1 VPPTPAE
8 EDFPG
13 IISVDD
19 HVVEPRQLWQQE
31 LPARWREKGPRTVRE
46 KVRLQYVGGVYSFE
60 RDVDDGRWC
69 DVWLF
74 DDLVYPTGLLHAP
87 VGYAPEDIHNLPATY
102 EDFRPGAYEQGARLQ
117 DMSVNHVEAAMCFP
131 NVFPRFCGQ
140 GFAERVDKELSLAS
154 LRIYNDWMIDEWCG
168 GGGRGRLIPLTLV
181 PLWDAKLAADE
192 VWRCATKGSHA
203 IAFTENPHRLGLP
216 TMYSGHWEP
225 LWQACED
232 TDTVIAIHIGS
243 SSQMPST
250 SPDAPPG
257 VSAVLTAQN
266 AQGSLCDWVF
276 SGALCRHPA
285 LRILFAEAQV
295 GWMPYVLER
304 MDTVWHESPGWNGV
318 ELTEPPSDIV
328 RGSVFG
334 CLFDD
339 PTGLANRHAI
349 GMDALLFETDY
360 PHSDGT
366 WPHSRAVAHR
376 ICAAAGLDAAEVH
389 GLLRGNAVTCLGL
402 ERFGIAG

>member
-1 VPPTPAE
+1 VSPTPEE

-19 HVVEPRQLWQQE
+19 HVVEPRDLWQRQ
-31 LPARWREKGPRTVRE
+31 LPSRWRDRGPRTVRE
-46 KVRLQYVGGVYSFE
+46 KVRLAYVGGVYSFE
-60 RDVDDGRWC
+60 RDADEGRWC

-102 EDFRPGAYEQGARLQ
+102 EDFRPGAYEQGPRLL
-117 DMSVNHVEAAMCFP
+117 DMTANHVDAAMCFP

-168 GGGRGRLIPLTLV
+168 GDGRGRLIPLTLV
-181 PLWDAKLAADE
+181 PLWDAALAADE

-216 TMYSGHWEP
+216 SMYSGHWEP
-225 LWQACED
+225 LWEACVD
-232 TDTVIAIHIGS
+232 TGTVVAIHIGS

-250 SPDAPPG
+250 SPDAPPA

-276 SGALCRHPA
+276 SGSLSRHPG
-285 LRILFAEAQV
+285 LRLLYAEAQV

-304 MDTVWHESPGWNGV
+304 MDTVWRESPGWNGV
-318 ELTEPPSDIV
+318 ELSEPPSSIV
-328 RGSVFG
+328 RGSVYG

-349 GMDALLFETDY
+349 GTDALLFETDY

-376 ICAAAGLDAAEVH
+376 ICEAAGLDAAEVY
-389 GLLRGNAVTCLGL
+389 GLLRGNAITCLGL
-402 ERFGIAG
+402 DRFGIAS

>member
-1 VPPTPAE
+1 VSPTPAE

-46 KVRLQYVGGVYSFE
+46 KVRLEYVGGVYSFE

-102 EDFRPGAYEQGARLQ
+102 EDFRPGAYEQEARLQ
-117 DMSVNHVEAAMCFP
+117 DMAVNHVEAAMCFP

-140 GFAERVDKELSLAS
+140 GFAERGDKELSLAS

-168 GGGRGRLIPLTLV
+168 GEGRGRLIPLTLV

-276 SGALCRHPA
+276 SGTLSRHPT

-318 ELTEPPSDIV
+318 DLAEPPSDIV

-376 ICAAAGLDAAEVH
+376 ICSAAGLDAAEVH

>member
-31 LPARWREKGPRTVRE
+31 LPARWRDRGPRTVRE

-87 VGYAPEDIHNLPATY
+87 VGYAPQDIHNLPATY
-102 EDFRPGAYEQGARLQ
+102 EDFRPGAYEQGARLE
-117 DMSVNHVEAAMCFP
+117 DMTVNHVEAAMCFP

-140 GFAERVDKELSLAS
+140 GFAERVDKDLSLAS

-168 GGGRGRLIPLTLV
+168 GDGRGRLIPLTLV

-276 SGALCRHPA
+276 SGSLSRHPT

-318 ELTEPPSDIV
+318 ELTEPPSAIV

-376 ICAAAGLDAAEVH
+376 ICAAAGLDGAEVH

>member
-1 VPPTPAE
+1 VSPTPE
-8 EDFPG
+8 EQDFPG

-19 HVVEPRQLWQQE
+19 HVVEPRDLWQRQ
-31 LPARWREKGPRTVRE
+31 LPARWRNRGPRTVRE

-60 RDVDDGRWC
+60 RDVADGRWC

-87 VGYAPEDIHNLPATY
+87 VGYAPEDIHNFPATY
-102 EDFRPGAYEQGARLQ
+102 EDFRPGAYEQGARLD
-117 DMSVNHVEAAMCFP
+117 DMTANHVDAALCFP

-140 GFAERVDKELSLAS
+140 GFAERADKELSLAS

-168 GGGRGRLIPLTLV
+168 GDGRGRLIPLTLI
-181 PLWDAKLAADE
+181 PLWDAGLAADE

-216 TMYSGHWEP
+216 SMYSGHWEP
-225 LWQACED
+225 LWEACVD
-232 TDTVIAIHIGS
+232 TGTVVAIHIGS

-250 SPDAPPG
+250 SPDAPPA

-276 SGALCRHPA
+276 SGSLSRHPG
-285 LRILFAEAQV
+285 LRILYAEAQV

-304 MDTVWHESPGWNGV
+304 MDTVWRESPGWNGV
-318 ELTEPPSDIV
+318 ELTEPPSTIV
-328 RGSVFG
+328 RGSVYG

-339 PTGLANRHAI
+339 PTGLANRQAI
-349 GMDALLFETDY
+349 GTDAILFETDY

-376 ICAAAGLDAAEVH
+376 ICAAAGLDAAEVY
-389 GLLRGNAVTCLGL
+389 GLLRGNAISCLGL
-402 ERFGIAG
+402 DRYGIAS

>member
-1 VPPTPAE
+1 MSTTPRE
-8 EDFPG
+8 EEFPG

-19 HVVEPRQLWQQE
+19 HVVEPRQLWQRE
-31 LPARWREKGPRTVRE
+31 LPARWRERGPRTVRQ
-46 KVRLQYVGGVYSFE
+46 KVRLEYVGGVYSFE

-87 VGYAPEDIHNLPATY
+87 VGYAPEDVHNLPATY
-102 EDFRPGAYEQGARLQ
+102 EDFRPGAYDQGERLR
-117 DMSVNHVEAAMCFP
+117 DMTLNHVDAAMCFP

-140 GFAERVDKELSLAS
+140 GFAERADKELSLAS
-154 LRIYNDWMIDEWCG
+154 LKIYNDWMIDEWCG
-168 GGGRGRLIPLTLV
+168 GDGRGRLIPLTLV
-181 PLWDAKLAADE
+181 PLWDARLAAEE
-192 VWRCATKGSHA
+192 VRRCAAKGSHA

-225 LWQACED
+225 LWEACGE
-232 TDTVIAIHIGS
+232 TGTVVAIHIGS

-250 SPDAPPG
+250 SPDAPPA

-276 SGALCRHPA
+276 SGSLSRYPD

-304 MDTVWHESPGWNGV
+304 MDTVWRESPGWNGV
-318 ELTEPPSDIV
+318 ELAEPPSTIV
-328 RGSVFG
+328 RGAVYG

-339 PTGLANRHAI
+339 PTGLANRHAV
-349 GMDALLFETDY
+349 GADAILFETDY

-376 ICAAAGLDAAEVH
+376 ICSAAGLDAAEVY
-389 GLLRGNAVTCLGL
+389 GLLRGNAIACLGL
-402 ERFGIAG
+402 DRFGIAG